1 MLLYNVTVSV
11 DQSVHAEWLSWMKR
25 THIPEVMATGIF
37 KSHRICKLLHPVA
50 EEGVTYAIQYYV
62 ESRELL
68 DRYFEKHAPALQQ
81 AHAALYGNRAMA
93 FRTILE
99 VID

>member
-11 DQSVHAEWLSWMKR
+11 DESVHAHWLQWMKD

-37 KSHRICKLLHPVA
+37 KTYRICKLLHPVS

-62 ESRELL
+62 QSRDLL
-68 DRYFEKHAPALQQ
+68 DRYFEKHAPVLQQ
-81 AHAALYGNRAMA
+81 AHAELYGNRAMA

-99 VID
+99 VLD